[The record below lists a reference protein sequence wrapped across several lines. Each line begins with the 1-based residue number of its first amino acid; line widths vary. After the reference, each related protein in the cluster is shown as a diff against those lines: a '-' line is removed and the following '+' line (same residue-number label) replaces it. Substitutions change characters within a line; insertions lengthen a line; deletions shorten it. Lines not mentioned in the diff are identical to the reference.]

1 LARIFWDLEGKF
13 RYNVE
18 NVSEGQEIMTDLYVI
33 SGPDGKVR
41 THEVQKESLLV
52 GRSTDNDIQVPD
64 RFVSRKHLKILK
76 KGEKLFIKDLFSK
89 NGTFVN
95 GELINP
101 GVEYPLAEG
110 LPIVIGMSVICLGR
124 GCSEEILSFL
134 ESSHLSRL
142 AFAEDELPLNRPSTV
157 QNNMELIYKICNALT
172 QTLDLRETLSR
183 VLQHVFDVF
192 ARIDRG
198 AIILLDTESGQIRE
212 TVTRTKHP
220 ASPLQYSTEVV
231 KRVLERR
238 EAVMIS
244 DADTEQSEGE
254 LPETLKLL
262 NIKSVMCVPL
272 ISRAKLWGVLYAD
285 SVTKPYGFRGEDL
298 YLLNA
303 LSSPVAMAIENALF
317 KPRIPAPEQEV

>member
-1 LARIFWDLEGKF
+1 
-13 RYNVE
+13 
-18 NVSEGQEIMTDLYVI
+18 MTDLYI
-33 SGPDGKVR
+33 INGPDGKVR
-41 THEVQKESLLV
+41 THEIQKESLFV

-64 RFVSRKHLKILK
+64 RFVSRKHLKIFK
-76 KGEKLFIKDLFSK
+76 KGEKFFIKDLFSK

-101 GVEYPLAEG
+101 GVDYPLAEG

-134 ESSHLSRL
+134 ETGHMARMAL
-142 AFAEDELPLNRPSTV
+142 AEEELPQNRPSTV
-157 QNNMELIYKICNALT
+157 QNNMELVYKICDALT

-183 VLQHVFDVF
+183 VLQHVFDVL

-198 AIILLDTESGQIRE
+198 AIILVDTDSGQIRE
-212 TVTRTKHP
+212 TVSRTKH
-220 ASPLQYSTEVV
+220 ATGPLEYSTEVV

-244 DADTEQSEGE
+244 DADTDQSEGD

-272 ISRAKLWGVLYAD
+272 VSRTKLWGVLYAD
-285 SVTKPYGFRGEDL
+285 SVTRPYGFRGEDL
-298 YLLNA
+298 YLLTA
-303 LSSPVAMAIENALF
+303 LSSPVAMAIEKALF
-317 KPRIPAPEQEV
+317 KPESRDPGQEV

>member
-1 LARIFWDLEGKF
+1 
-13 RYNVE
+13 
-18 NVSEGQEIMTDLYVI
+18 MTDLYI
-33 SGPDGKVR
+33 INGPEGKVR
-41 THEVQKESLLV
+41 THEIQKESLFV
-52 GRSTDNDIQVPD
+52 GRSANNDIQVPD

-76 KGEKLFIKDLFSK
+76 KGEKFFVKDLFSK
-89 NGTFVN
+89 NGTYVN

-101 GVEYPLAEG
+101 GVDYPLAEG

-134 ESSHLSRL
+134 ESSHMSRVALAEEELS
-142 AFAEDELPLNRPSTV
+142 LNRPSTV
-157 QNNMELIYKICNALT
+157 QNNMELVYKICNALT
-172 QTLDLRETLSR
+172 QTLDLRETLSK

-192 ARIDRG
+192 VRIDRG
-198 AIILLDTESGQIRE
+198 AIILVDSESGQIRE
-212 TVTRTKHP
+212 TVSRTKRP
-220 ASPLQYSTEVV
+220 AGPLEYSTEVV

-244 DADTEQSEGE
+244 DADAEQSEGD

-272 ISRAKLWGVLYAD
+272 ISRTKLWGVLYAD
-285 SVTKPYGFRGEDL
+285 SVTRPYGFRGEDL
-298 YLLNA
+298 YLLSA

-317 KPRIPAPEQEV
+317 KPQIREPGQEV

>member
-1 LARIFWDLEGKF
+1 
-13 RYNVE
+13 
-18 NVSEGQEIMTDLYVI
+18 MTDLYI
-33 SGPDGKVR
+33 INGPDGKVR
-41 THEVQKESLLV
+41 THQMNQETLFV
-52 GRSTDNDIQVPD
+52 GRSMDNDIRVPD
-64 RFVSRKHLKILK
+64 QFVSRKHLKILK
-76 KGEKLFIKDLFSK
+76 KGEKFFVKDLFSK

-101 GVEYPLAEG
+101 GVDYPLAEG

-134 ESSHLSRL
+134 ESSHMSRIAL
-142 AFAEDELPLNRPSTV
+142 AEDELSLNRPSST
-157 QNNMELIYKICNALT
+157 QNNMELVYKICNALT
-172 QTLDLRETLSR
+172 QTLDLRETLSK

-192 ARIDRG
+192 VRIDRG
-198 AIILLDTESGQIRE
+198 AIILVDTESGQIRE
-212 TVTRTKHP
+212 TVSRTKHT
-220 ASPLQYSTEVV
+220 AGPLEYSTEVV

-244 DADTEQSEGE
+244 DADTEQSEGD

-272 ISRAKLWGVLYAD
+272 ISRTKLWGVLYAD
-285 SVTKPYGFRGEDL
+285 SVTRPYGFRGEDL
-298 YLLNA
+298 YLLSA

-317 KPRIPAPEQEV
+317 KPQIREPGQEV

>member
-1 LARIFWDLEGKF
+1 
-13 RYNVE
+13 
-18 NVSEGQEIMTDLYVI
+18 MTDLYI
-33 SGPDGKVR
+33 INGPEGKVR
-41 THEVQKESLLV
+41 THEIQKESLFV
-52 GRSTDNDIQVPD
+52 GRSANNDIQVPD

-76 KGEKLFIKDLFSK
+76 KGEEFFVKDLFSK
-89 NGTFVN
+89 NGTYVN

-101 GVEYPLAEG
+101 GVDYPLAEG

-134 ESSHLSRL
+134 ESSHMSRVALAEEELS
-142 AFAEDELPLNRPSTV
+142 LNRPSTV
-157 QNNMELIYKICNALT
+157 QNNMELVYKICNALT
-172 QTLDLRETLSR
+172 QTLDLRETLSK

-192 ARIDRG
+192 VRIDRG
-198 AIILLDTESGQIRE
+198 AIILVDSESGQIRE
-212 TVTRTKHP
+212 TVSRTKRP
-220 ASPLQYSTEVV
+220 AGPLEYSTEVV

-244 DADTEQSEGE
+244 DADAEQSEGD

-272 ISRAKLWGVLYAD
+272 ISRTKLWGVLYAD
-285 SVTKPYGFRGEDL
+285 SVTRPYGFRGEDL
-298 YLLNA
+298 YLLSA

-317 KPRIPAPEQEV
+317 EPQIREPGQEV

>member
-1 LARIFWDLEGKF
+1 
-13 RYNVE
+13 
-18 NVSEGQEIMTDLYVI
+18 MTDLYI
-33 SGPDGKVR
+33 INGPEGKVR
-41 THEVQKESLLV
+41 THEIQKESLFV
-52 GRSTDNDIQVPD
+52 GRSENNDIQVPD

-76 KGEKLFIKDLFSK
+76 KGEEFFVKDLFSK
-89 NGTFVN
+89 NGTYVN

-101 GVEYPLAEG
+101 GVDYPLAEG

-134 ESSHLSRL
+134 ESSHMSRVALAEEELS
-142 AFAEDELPLNRPSTV
+142 LNRPSTV
-157 QNNMELIYKICNALT
+157 QNNMELVYKICNALT
-172 QTLDLRETLSR
+172 QTLDLRETLSK

-192 ARIDRG
+192 VRIDRG
-198 AIILLDTESGQIRE
+198 AIILVDSESGQIRE
-212 TVTRTKHP
+212 TVSRTKRP
-220 ASPLQYSTEVV
+220 AGPLEYSTEVV

-244 DADTEQSEGE
+244 DADAEQSEGD

-272 ISRAKLWGVLYAD
+272 ISRTKLWGVLYAD
-285 SVTKPYGFRGEDL
+285 SVTRPYGFRGEDL
-298 YLLNA
+298 YLLSA

-317 KPRIPAPEQEV
+317 KPQIREPGQEV

>member
-1 LARIFWDLEGKF
+1 
-13 RYNVE
+13 
-18 NVSEGQEIMTDLYVI
+18 MTDLYIV
-33 SGPDGKVR
+33 SGPDAKIR
-41 THEVQKESLLV
+41 THEIQKEILFV

-64 RFVSRKHLKILK
+64 QFVSRKHLKILQ
-76 KGEKLFIKDLFSK
+76 KGEKFFIKDLFSK

-110 LPIVIGMSVICLGR
+110 LPVVIGMSVICLGR

-134 ESSHLSRL
+134 ESSHVASVTLS
-142 AFAEDELPLNRPSTV
+142 EDEIPPSRPLTV
-157 QNNMELIYKICNALT
+157 KKNMDLVYKVCEALT

-183 VLQHVFDVF
+183 VLEHVFEVF

-198 AIILLDTESGQIRE
+198 AIILVDAESGEIRE
-212 TVTRTKHP
+212 TVSRTKQ
-220 ASPLQYSTEVV
+220 SGGPLRYSMDVV
-231 KRVLERR
+231 NRVLQRR

-272 ISRAKLWGVLYAD
+272 VSRAKVWGVLYAD

-298 YLLNA
+298 YLLSA
-303 LSSPVAMAIENALF
+303 LSSPVAMTIENALL
-317 KPRIPAPEQEV
+317 KPEKQEA

>member
-1 LARIFWDLEGKF
+1 
-13 RYNVE
+13 
-18 NVSEGQEIMTDLYVI
+18 MTDLYI
-33 SGPDGKVR
+33 INGPEGKVR
-41 THEVQKESLLV
+41 THEIQKESLFV
-52 GRSTDNDIQVPD
+52 GRSANNDIQVPD

-76 KGEKLFIKDLFSK
+76 KGEEFFVKDLFSK
-89 NGTFVN
+89 NGTYVN

-101 GVEYPLAEG
+101 GVDYPLAEG

-134 ESSHLSRL
+134 ESSHMSRVALAEEELS
-142 AFAEDELPLNRPSTV
+142 LNRPSTV
-157 QNNMELIYKICNALT
+157 QNNMELVYKICNALT
-172 QTLDLRETLSR
+172 QTLDLRETLSK

-192 ARIDRG
+192 VRIDRG
-198 AIILLDTESGQIRE
+198 AIILVDSESGQIRE
-212 TVTRTKHP
+212 TVSRTKRP
-220 ASPLQYSTEVV
+220 AGPLEYSTEVV

-244 DADTEQSEGE
+244 DADAEQSEGD

-272 ISRAKLWGVLYAD
+272 ISRTKLWGVLYAD
-285 SVTKPYGFRGEDL
+285 SVTRPYGFRGEDL
-298 YLLNA
+298 YLLSA

-317 KPRIPAPEQEV
+317 KPQIREPGQEV

>member
-1 LARIFWDLEGKF
+1 
-13 RYNVE
+13 
-18 NVSEGQEIMTDLYVI
+18 MTDLYI
-33 SGPDGKVR
+33 LSGPDAKIR
-41 THEVQKESLLV
+41 THEIQKEILFV

-64 RFVSRKHLKILK
+64 QFVSRKHLKILQE
-76 KGEKLFIKDLFSK
+76 GEKFFVKDLFSK

-110 LPIVIGMSVICLGR
+110 LPVVIGMSVICLGR

-134 ESSHLSRL
+134 ESSHVASVTLS
-142 AFAEDELPLNRPSTV
+142 EDEIPPSRPLTV
-157 QNNMELIYKICNALT
+157 KKNMDLVYKVCEALT
-172 QTLDLRETLSR
+172 QPLDLRETLSR
-183 VLQHVFDVF
+183 VLEHVFEVF

-198 AIILLDTESGQIRE
+198 AIILVDAESGEIRE
-212 TVTRTKHP
+212 TVSRTKQSG
-220 ASPLQYSTEVV
+220 SPLRYSMDVV
-231 KRVLERR
+231 NRVLQRR

-272 ISRAKLWGVLYAD
+272 VSRARVWGVLYAD

-298 YLLNA
+298 YLLSA
-303 LSSPVAMAIENALF
+303 LSSPVAMTIENALL
-317 KPRIPAPEQEV
+317 KPEKQEA